1 LLNDNQGYM
10 KKLII
15 PIVVTFFALAG
26 LILILILGLSIYQEE
41 KNLFL
46 PDSSWIIALA
56 TAFILILT
64 SGLVFL
70 SVTIIRQ
77 SKISDIKNNFI
88 NNMTHEFKTP
98 LATIQ
103 VAGEMLLNPNI
114 HEYPYKVK
122 KYAQV
127 ILDENNRIRSNV
139 EQILQLSVMENM
151 EAKIRLSHIN
161 IHSILEQLAGQFMV
175 NIHEYHGVIRLEL
188 NAGNDLVMG
197 DRVHLTNIFS
207 NLIDNA
213 IKYSPKDPFI
223 TISSENK
230 NDRIAVSIK
239 DRGIGIRQR
248 EQKNI
253 FKNLYRVSTGY
264 VHDVKGFGIGLY
276 YVKMMTEAHNG
287 KITLQSEFHQ
297 GSTFTVYLPLMNINE
312 NE

>member
-1 LLNDNQGYM
+1 M
-10 KKLII
+10 RKLII
-15 PIVVTFFALAG
+15 PIIATFFALAG
-26 LILILILGLSIYQEE
+26 LILTLIFGLNIYQEG

-46 PDSSWIIALA
+46 PDSSWIIAMA
-56 TAFILILT
+56 AAFVLILT
-64 SGLVFL
+64 WGLVFL
-70 SVTIIRQ
+70 SVTLIKQ
-77 SKISDIKNNFI
+77 SKISDVKNDFI

-98 LATIQ
+98 IATIQ

-151 EAKIRLSHIN
+151 EAKIRLSRVN

-175 NIHEYHGVIRLEL
+175 NIHEDHGVIRLEL
-188 NAGNDLVMG
+188 NAGSDLVLG

-213 IKYSPKDPFI
+213 VKYSPKEPFI

-230 NDRIAVSIK
+230 NGMIAVSIE
-239 DRGIGIRQR
+239 DRGIGIRQS

-264 VHDVKGFGIGLY
+264 VHDVKGFGI
-276 YVKMMTEAHNG
+276 
-287 KITLQSEFHQ
+287 
-297 GSTFTVYLPLMNINE
+297 VYIM
-312 NE
+312 